1 MNNNLDGAPLT
12 EDLTKLEDNR
22 HLLALKKAY
31 HQIEVPMDAVE
42 RLKDTIH
49 EANAKKRRRS
59 WFQGSVTILAAACL
73 CIVFLLNSSATI
85 AQAMSR
91 IPGLGGLFEAVTFRH
106 YENST
111 DDYYAKVDIPKIVYY
126 GMDESESITA
136 VNQEIKGYV
145 ERLIAKFESD
155 IKVDGSIHQSMEVT
169 YHVILNN
176 DHWFSLRIDVVEAIA
191 SSYEHTLFYHIDK
204 STGEMIQ
211 LKDMFL
217 ESSDYTSVISEEIKR
232 QMKENIKNGTDVYL
246 LGDDD
251 NNVDDFMIDKNQSFY
266 INDSQDIVIHFD
278 DYEIAPGSEGSKD
291 FVISK
296 DVVKD
301 ILK

>member
-1 MNNNLDGAPLT
+1 MNNNLDGASLKD
-12 EDLTKLEDNR
+12 DLAKLEDNR
-22 HLLALKKAY
+22 HLLALKNAY
-31 HQIEVPMDAVE
+31 HQLEIPMDAVE

-49 EANAKKRRRS
+49 DTKVRKKRRS
-59 WFQGSVTILAAACL
+59 WLQGSVTILAAACL
-73 CIVFLLNSSATI
+73 CMFFLLNSSATI

-106 YENST
+106 YENTT

-126 GMDESESITA
+126 GMDESESIA
-136 VNQEIKGYV
+136 EINQEIKGYV
-145 ERLIAKFESD
+145 ERLISKFETD
-155 IKVDGSIHQSMEVT
+155 TKVNGNIHQSMDVT

-176 DHWFSLRIDVVEAIA
+176 DHWFSLRIDVEEAVA
-191 SSYEHTLFYHIDK
+191 SSSQHTLFYHIDK
-204 STGEMIQ
+204 STGELIQ
-211 LKDMFL
+211 LKDLFL
-217 ESSDYTSVISEEIKR
+217 ESSDYITVISDEIKR

-246 LGDDD
+246 FEEDHEIGD
-251 NNVDDFMIDKNQSFY
+251 FKISENQNFY

-291 FVISK
+291 FVIPK